1 MLTTYHDL
9 MRIFLTDFMV
19 DVDLYTN
26 KLFMVDVDLYLIKHL
41 MVGVDH
47 YLIKFPRQFFNKF
60 PMG

>member
-1 MLTTYHDL
+1 

-26 KLFMVDVDLYLIKHL
+26 KLFMVDVDLYLIKHH
-41 MVGVDH
+41 MVDVDH
-47 YLIKFPRQFFNKF
+47 YLITFLRQFFNKF